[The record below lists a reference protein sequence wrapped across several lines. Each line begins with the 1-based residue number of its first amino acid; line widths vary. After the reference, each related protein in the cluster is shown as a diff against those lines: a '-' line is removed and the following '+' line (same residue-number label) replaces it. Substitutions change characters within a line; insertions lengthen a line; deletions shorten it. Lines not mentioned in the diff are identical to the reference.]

1 MSDRLRSDAAVDG
14 RARRLATD
22 ERGVST
28 TLGYALS
35 LTVATLLVGGLLI
48 AGGGFV
54 EDQRERTVRNELEV
68 IGQQVSADV
77 AAVDRLAQTVETGT
91 VTVDRNLPE
100 RVTGKQ
106 YTIAVRADGAD
117 RYLVLS
123 VDRPEVSVRV
133 ELTSETTVAE
143 TAVSGGD
150 VRVVYDPSADEL
162 EVQHG

>member
-1 MSDRLRSDAAVDG
+1 MSDRIGSVDG
-14 RARRLATD
+14 RARRLTTD

-77 AAVDRLAQTVETGT
+77 AAVDRLAQTVESGT
-91 VTVDRNLPE
+91 VTVGRNLPE

-106 YTIAVRADGAD
+106 YTIAVRTDGAD

-123 VDRPEVSVRV
+123 VDRPEVRVRV
-133 ELTSETTVAE
+133 NLASETSVAE

-162 EVQHG
+162 EVRRG